1 MNTANNFNATE
12 FCSSKLW
19 ELVSGDINQPSK
31 QSELDAAVAE
41 LAQRRHYLNELEQ
54 LGIFGERKN

>member
-19 ELVSGDINQPSK
+19 EMVSGDNNRANQA
-31 QSELDAAVAE
+31 ELKAAVAE
-41 LAQRRHYLNELEQ
+41 LAERRHYLSELEK
-54 LGIFGERKN
+54 LGIFGERRN